1 MISKKDTEILI
12 EIQDEITAD
21 VEMMETVYAEI
32 DEVLKNPENF
42 KPKDLSPE
50 LKNILAIK
58 KLKES
63 NYQAFIRELTELS
76 KEYGI
81 AVKSIGGVQIGKIEN
96 IKYSDDETSGDLIPS
111 VKWAE

>member
-1 MISKKDTEILI
+1 MINKKDTELLI

-32 DEVLKNPENF
+32 DEVLKAPENF

-50 LKNILAIK
+50 LKNILAVK
-58 KLKES
+58 KRKET

-81 AVKSIGGVQIGKIEN
+81 AVKSIGGIQIGKIQE
-96 IKYSDDETSGDLIPS
+96 IEYSDDETSGDLIPS